1 MKKGRALSWLIL
13 LLCIFLV
20 MQFEN
25 VISQAS
31 RLVDQ
36 NYKLANKVFL
46 GLNNDFEHR
55 AQIITISDAF
65 VIIGRTSVQYIA
77 SDGRMIWSKDVSSQ
91 NVSVGP
97 GKNAFVMAEKK
108 AGDIFVVNRKG
119 EIESKRFSM
128 GAISSVKMFEEG
140 YVAVLKAD
148 NELMLLDDTL
158 KTVCSTILPKGTIID
173 YEIDASKQNVAI
185 ILLDLS
191 RKAFNSKLILTS
203 FNGNIVSGSNLSEKI
218 VYNMRLN
225 RDKIAVLS
233 DTGLLLFDFNGK
245 MIDDMP
251 FDQTLKNFSMDDDIA
266 LHFVGNSTDQAL
278 SNQATERLVIMN
290 YSGEMQKELEV
301 KIDDAIGVRAFGDQR
316 IMFSDEMA
324 IIIDKEG
331 KVSESYYGSET
342 IKDIHII
349 GSHSFA
355 IEYVNHLEIYT
366 LK

>member
-1 MKKGRALSWLIL
+1 MKKGRVLSWFVL
-13 LLCIFLV
+13 LLCIFSV

-36 NYKLANKVFL
+36 NYRLANKVFL

-55 AQIITISDAF
+55 AQIITINDAF
-65 VIIGRTSVQYIA
+65 VIVGRTSVQYIA
-77 SDGRMIWSKDVSSQ
+77 SDGKMIWEKDVSSQ

-119 EIESKRFSM
+119 EIVNKRFSM
-128 GAISSVKMFEEG
+128 GAISSVKMFDDG
-140 YVAVLKAD
+140 FVAVLKAD
-148 NELMLLDDTL
+148 NELMLLDDKL
-158 KTVCSTILPKGTIID
+158 KTVCSTILPKGVIID
-173 YEIDASKQNVAI
+173 YEIDASKQNIAI

-203 FNGNIVSGSNLSEKI
+203 FNGSIVSGSNLSEKI

-245 MIDDMP
+245 LIGETP
-251 FDQTLKNFSMDDDIA
+251 FEQTLKNFSMDSEIV
-266 LHFVGNSTDQAL
+266 LHMTGSSSDESQD
-278 SNQATERLVIMN
+278 SERLVIMN
-290 YSGEMQKELEV
+290 YSGETQKEISV
-301 KIDDAIGVRAFGDQR
+301 KIDDAIGVRAFGDR
-316 IMFSDEMA
+316 MIMFSDEA
-324 IIIDKEG
+324 AVILDKEG
-331 KVSESYYGSET
+331 KVSETYYGSEA

-366 LK
+366 LR